1 MNDVKSTSS
10 LCLLGFAALM
20 ACGGGDKNP
29 EPGTD
34 GGNPD
39 DDAGPPGPPAPYCTP
54 KSGTTLKLT
63 EIAWNPGAPGFV
75 ALQQPVFVTSPPND
89 GRLFVLERTGAIR
102 VIKNGVL
109 LEAPFITIATNF
121 GGTEN
126 GLLGL
131 AFHPQYA
138 QNGKFYVHYVI
149 PGSSNSIRIAQYT
162 ATPTADVVSNRT
174 EKVILE
180 TAHPY
185 DGHNGGT
192 VAFGPDGFLYISIG
206 DGGGANDDLRN
217 GQNRA
222 TVLAKILR
230 IDVDGGDPY
239 AIPPTNPWANTN
251 DAKETYAWGFRNPY
265 RFTIDRNG
273 DLWIGDVGQA
283 RVEELNVARAGS
295 SGQNFGWSVF
305 EGEECFMAKQ
315 RPGDCDRLQDSVE
328 PVTFRMRG
336 ASASILAGP
345 VYRGGCMTDMAG
357 RVFFGDYAL
366 GEVRSFPASQSKVAY
381 DNTTSHSADLDT
393 DALLQGRFS
402 SFGTDAFGEIYVV
415 AMRNTSSGS
424 TPGPGHIYRIEVE

>member
-1 MNDVKSTSS
+1 MSAVKSISS
-10 LCLLGFAALM
+10 FCLLGFAVLM
-20 ACGGGDKNP
+20 ACGGGDKSSNP
-29 EPGTD
+29 DGD
-34 GGNPD
+34 GGPPDGD

-54 KSGTTLKLT
+54 KSGTNLKLT
-63 EIAWNPGAPGFV
+63 EIAPNPGTPGFV
-75 ALQQPVFVTSPPND
+75 ALEQPIFVTSPPND
-89 GRLFVLERTGAIR
+89 GRLFVIEKTGAIR
-102 VIKNGVL
+102 VIKEGAL
-109 LEAPFITIATNF
+109 LPTPFITIS
-121 GGTEN
+121 GVGIGDEQ

-138 QNGKFYVHYVI
+138 QNGKFYVHYALR
-149 PGSSNSIRIAQYT
+149 GTNRIRIAQYT
-162 ATPTADVVSNRT
+162 ATPTSDVVSNRT

-251 DAKETYAWGFRNPY
+251 DAKEMYAWGFRNPY

-283 RVEELNVARAGS
+283 RVEELNVQRAGS

-305 EGEECFMAKQ
+305 EGEECFMS
-315 RPGDCDRLQDSVE
+315 RNNPETCDRLQGSVK

-336 ASASILAGP
+336 PSASIIAGP
-345 VYRGGCMTDMAG
+345 VYRGGCMMDMVG

-366 GEVRSFPASQSKVAY
+366 GEVRSLPASQDKVDY
-381 DNTTSHSADLDT
+381 DATTDHSSDLNTE
-393 DALLQGRFS
+393 ALLQGRFS
-402 SFGTDAFGEIYVV
+402 SFGTDAFGEVYVV
-415 AMRNTSSGS
+415 AMYGGQDGTGSGRL
-424 TPGPGHIYRIEVE
+424 YRIEVE